1 MLTEEEKGLAMDN
14 PWHHLSCSGLVHGKT
29 YARLSEPD
37 HASDEGTGLITSL
50 WYWDDRR
57 TTLNGMSP

>member
-1 MLTEEEKGLAMDN
+1 MLEAEEKGLAMSN
-14 PWHHLSCSGLVHGKT
+14 PCTIFHRSGLVHGKT

-50 WYWDDRR
+50 WYWA
-57 TTLNGMSP
+57 